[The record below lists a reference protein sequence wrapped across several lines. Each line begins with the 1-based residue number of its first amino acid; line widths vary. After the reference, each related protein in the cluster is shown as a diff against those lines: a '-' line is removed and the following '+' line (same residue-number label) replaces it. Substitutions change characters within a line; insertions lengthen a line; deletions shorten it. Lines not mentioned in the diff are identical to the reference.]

1 MTVSARPLL
10 ALALL
15 IPATGCGDTAGDP
28 RPVTVVD
35 SAGVEVVTNL
45 LAPASFPVRD
55 LPPAP
60 QREVIHDALYRV
72 TALHPFED
80 GRVAVGASGSS
91 AVLVFD
97 SDGALV
103 ATLGRAGEGPGE
115 LVSIGGVVPLPGD
128 SLGVWDP
135 RQRRL
140 TVFPP
145 EGGAPRVTSL
155 ADLIQGSGWSRIL
168 PLDEGMAL
176 VGEGGLGSGPRDPGV
191 YRLEE
196 PSYRVSAAGE
206 VLATYGLFPG
216 LEAVRSPGLIG
227 RAPFGALL
235 ATATW
240 VDRFV
245 VGTAEKPELRVFGP
259 DATLERIIRW
269 PDTDRTVT
277 RARMD
282 AFIEFQMERLP
293 PEQAGAAGAVREIL
307 AQLPFA
313 PRMPAHADIVA
324 APDGTL
330 WVAEYAGP
338 EAEFPGTRPPA
349 GSWMV
354 FDAGGILTHRV
365 RTPEGFRPFALTDD
379 LVWGVYQDELDVERV
394 RAYRRAE
401 G

>member
-1 MTVSARPLL
+1 MAVSARPLV

-15 IPATGCGDTAGDP
+15 IPATGCGDAPGDP

-45 LAPASFPVRD
+45 LAPASLPIRD
-55 LPPAP
+55 LEGALV
-60 QREVIHDALYRV
+60 REVVHDALYQV
-72 TALHPFED
+72 TALHAFDD
-80 GRVAVGASGSS
+80 GRIAVGASGSS

-115 LVSIGGVVPLPGD
+115 LVSIGGMASLGGD
-128 SLGVWDP
+128 SLAVWDP

-145 EGGAPRVTSL
+145 EGGAPRVASL
-155 ADLIQGSGWSRIL
+155 AD
-168 PLDEGMAL
+168 
-176 VGEGGLGSGPRDPGV
+176 
-191 YRLEE
+191 
-196 PSYRVSAAGE
+196 
-206 VLATYGLFPG
+206 
-216 LEAVRSPGLIG
+216 RSPGLIG
-227 RAPFGALL
+227 RAPFGAFL

-240 VDRFV
+240 GDRFV
-245 VGTAEKPELRVFGP
+245 VGTAVAPELRVFRP
-259 DATLERIIRW
+259 DATVERILRW

-282 AFIEFQMERLP
+282 AFIDFQMERLP
-293 PEQAGAAGAVREIL
+293 PEQAGAAGTMREML

-313 PRMPAHADIVA
+313 PQAPAYAGILA
-324 APDGTL
+324 APDGGL
-330 WVAEYAGP
+330 WVEEYPGP
-338 EAEFPGTRPPA
+338 EGQMPGTRPPA

-354 FDAGGILTHRV
+354 FDRSGALTHRV
-365 RTPEGFRPFALTDD
+365 RTPEGFRPFALTED
-379 LVWGVYQDELDVERV
+379 LVWGLYQDELDVERV